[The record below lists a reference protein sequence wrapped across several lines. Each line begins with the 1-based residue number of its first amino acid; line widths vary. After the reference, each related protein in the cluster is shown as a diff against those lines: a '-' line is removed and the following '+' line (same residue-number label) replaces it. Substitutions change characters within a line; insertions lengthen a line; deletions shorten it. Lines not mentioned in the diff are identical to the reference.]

1 VATRLNIL
9 VVEDHDDLRDMTV
22 EVLNLQGHHAIGV
35 PSAEAL
41 LDTFGPARQGDFS
54 VPDLMIVDLNLPGE
68 DGLSLARRV
77 RLAQPSMGIIMVTAR
92 NQAADKVMG
101 YESGADIYLPKPVA
115 PDELVAAVNAWARRL
130 GNATA
135 TLGVQD
141 TTVARLQLNVRNLRL
156 HGPLGKIDL
165 SDTESA
171 LLVALMKAPGQRL
184 VFWQLLELLGLGLD
198 ENGKTNLEIRFVR
211 LRKKMVTGGA
221 EKTCIRAIRLQGYQL
236 CVALSTT

>member
-1 VATRLNIL
+1 MATGLNIL

-41 LDTFGPARQGDFS
+41 LDTFGPARQDDFAA
-54 VPDLMIVDLNLPGE
+54 PDLMIVDLNLPGE

-77 RLAQPSMGIIMVTAR
+77 RLAQPRIGIIMVTAR

-115 PDELVAAVNAWARRL
+115 PDELVAAVNALARRL
-130 GNATA
+130 GSATA
-135 TLGVQD
+135 TPTAPD
-141 TTVARLQLNVRNLRL
+141 TSAARLQLNIRSLCL

-171 LLVALMKAPGQRL
+171 LLMALRQAPGQRL
-184 VFWQLLELLGLGLD
+184 AFWQLLELLGLGLD
-198 ENGKTNLEIRFVR
+198 ENSKTNLEIRIVR
-211 LRKKMVTGGA
+211 LRKKMVTVGA

-236 CVALSTT
+236 CVALDTA

>member
-1 VATRLNIL
+1 MATGLNIL

-41 LDTFGPARQGDFS
+41 LNTFGTARQDDFAA
-54 VPDLMIVDLNLPGE
+54 PDLMIVDLNLPGE
-68 DGLSLARRV
+68 DGLSLAQRV
-77 RLAQPSMGIIMVTAR
+77 KVAQPHIGIIMVTAR

-115 PDELVAAVNAWARRL
+115 PDELVAAVNALARRL
-130 GNATA
+130 AGARATPA
-135 TLGVQD
+135 APNTAA
-141 TTVARLQLNVRNLRL
+141 ARLQLNTRRLCL

-165 SDTESA
+165 SDAEAA
-171 LLVALMKAPGQRL
+171 LLVALRQAPGQRL
-184 VFWQLLELLGLGLD
+184 GFWQLLELLGLGLD
-198 ENGKTNLEIRFVR
+198 ENGKANLEIRIVR
-211 LRKKMVTGGA
+211 LRKKMVTVGA

-236 CVALSTT
+236 CVTLHTA